1 MRTKDII
8 SRDNPTFKT
17 FLRISKAKGIKKE
30 GLALLSGPRPIE
42 EVLRAFPQ
50 RAAGLIYSS
59 DHEPLSTPLQHAEP
73 RYRLSPDLF
82 RLLDVFDTHAPL
94 LLVKPQALPRFSPD
108 RCAHGSTLCIP
119 FQDPVNV
126 GAVIRSAA
134 ALEVSGVVIL
144 KEAAHPFHPKSLRG
158 AGSTIFRIPIF
169 EGPSICDLHMGDVP
183 LITLS
188 LRGENLQEFI
198 FPDTFCLLPGLEGPG
213 LPETLHPYGRVRI
226 PMASGVNSLN
236 AAAATA
242 IVLYAWRSNRG

>member
-1 MRTKDII
+1 METKTIT
-8 SRDNPTFKT
+8 SRDNATFKR
-17 FLRISKAKGIKKE
+17 FLRIAKAKGIKKE

-42 EVLRAFPQ
+42 EVLRAFPR
-50 RAAGLIYSS
+50 RAAGLICTS
-59 DHEPLSTPLQHAEP
+59 DHDPLSLTLQQAHP

-94 LLVKPQALPRFSPD
+94 LLIQPEEIPRFSPAQ
-108 RCAHGSTLCIP
+108 CAHGCTLCIP

-134 ALEVSGVVIL
+134 ALAVSGIVIL

-158 AGSTIFRIPIF
+158 AGSTVFRIPIF
-169 EGPSICDLHMGDVP
+169 QGPSIRDLHLGDVP

-188 LRGENLQEFI
+188 LRGENLQAFT

-213 LPETLHPYGRVRI
+213 LPEALRPYGRVRI
-226 PMASGVNSLN
+226 PMAPGVNSLN

-242 IVLYAWRSNRG
+242 IVLYAWRSNR